1 MRLRAV
7 PYEVP
12 YRRPIQTAHG
22 TLVTRKGF
30 WVLASEGDMLR
41 GLGEVAPLPE
51 WGTETLDA
59 AQEALQAL
67 STHVL
72 PREAAPLRSTLAEL
86 GLERER
92 LPATVA
98 GIELACLDLQ
108 ARDAGIPLAALLARD
123 FGDQPLERVPAN
135 ALLVSRERDAL
146 ADEARTRVSEGFG
159 TLKVKVGVG
168 AIADDVARLAAI
180 REAVGPGVRLRAD
193 ANGAWEFDTA
203 DAALRALQPFDL
215 EYLEQPVM
223 DAEALTALHA
233 RSILPLA
240 ADESAQDARVVARLI
255 ERRAVDWLILK
266 PMALGG
272 LSYTRELVLA
282 ARAAGIGVTLTS
294 VLDRGVGTAGA
305 LHLAAA
311 LGVDSACGLSN
322 THMEPLHFVGPLPE
336 GGTLAIAPLGHG
348 VTRDL
353 PWEAPSTPGVPA
365 SPERDA

>member
-22 TLVTRKGF
+22 TLTTRKGF
-30 WVLASEGDMLR
+30 WVLASEGDALR

-59 AQEALQAL
+59 AEQVLQAL
-67 STHVL
+67 SAHDL
-72 PREAAPLRSTLAEL
+72 PREAVSLRKALAEL
-86 GLERER
+86 GLVRER
-92 LPATVA
+92 MPATLA
-98 GIELACLDLQ
+98 GVELACLDLQ
-108 ARDAGIPLAALLARD
+108 AREAGMSLAALLAREI
-123 FGDQPLERVPAN
+123 GGGPLERVPAN

-168 AIADDVARLAAI
+168 AIDDDVARLAAV
-180 REAVGPGVRLRAD
+180 RDAVGPGVRLRAD
-193 ANGAWEFDTA
+193 ANGAWDLETA

-233 RSILPLA
+233 RGILPVA

-272 LSYTRELVLA
+272 LSYTRELVQA

-311 LGVDSACGLSN
+311 LGVGSACGLSN

-353 PWEAPSTPGVPA
+353 PWAEPATPGT
-365 SPERDA
+365 PESLEREV